1 MCVVFLSKCHSNSS
15 RPLNNAATVEIL
27 GRLFPDYFGLMAGV
41 RNLVQSISG
50 FLAFV
55 LLPMWANSRS
65 DFEGDNKGTSFA
77 LWMCF
82 FLAVMSLVACIITQI
97 SMMKASAAAAATSE
111 ERSDQITITKH
122 VRAFAIATTPR
133 APIGW
138 RKWMLPFSFYF
149 ACIGIKAQYFA
160 PFGFTAFSNKIYAEK
175 FRQTKAQASLQSGV
189 ISLIAGLLGPPMGA
203 LSDKCGKRSM
213 SLFFA
218 CLLSMFGFII
228 LALSTGGSVA
238 VWVASVL
245 FALQYGFGDT
255 VAYISIRFIVGVSRA
270 GIGYGI
276 YGIIGNLAATVVP
289 IVGGVLLDMDGGNE
303 IVCWYFA
310 GLMLFGALCWLV
322 VRCGEGKRSLLELP
336 EKEIIETS
344 DEDVHLAALAF
355 VVGSEEKKDNE

>member
-1 MCVVFLSKCHSNSS
+1 M
-15 RPLNNAATVEIL
+15 
-27 GRLFPDYFGLMAGV
+27 
-41 RNLVQSISG
+41 
-50 FLAFV
+50 
-55 LLPMWANSRS
+55 
-65 DFEGDNKGTSFA
+65 
-77 LWMCF
+77 
-82 FLAVMSLVACIITQI
+82 
-97 SMMKASAAAAATSE
+97 
-111 ERSDQITITKH
+111 
-122 VRAFAIATTPR
+122 
-133 APIGW
+133 
-138 RKWMLPFSFYF
+138 
-149 ACIGIKAQYFA
+149 
-160 PFGFTAFSNKIYAEK
+160 
-175 FRQTKAQASLQSGV
+175 
-189 ISLIAGLLGPPMGA
+189 
-203 LSDKCGKRSM
+203 
-213 SLFFA
+213 
-218 CLLSMFGFII
+218 
-228 LALSTGGSVA
+228 A

-276 YGIIGNLAATVVP
+276 YGIIGNLTATVVP